1 MNTSFSSLVHSLLP
15 KDSLLRTYLSI
26 TNGIFSSKI
35 CDKRDDFNFEIIY
48 HVLMEMFLAA
58 LPIDYI
64 FHSLF
69 IFLFFSFQIIPWVI
83 GYYRTANLFIQ
94 GYQYH
99 FSLIYDEIKKS
110 IIQSTVLL
118 LRKFDLVI

>member
-26 TNGIFSSKI
+26 TNGIVSSKI
-35 CDKRDDFNFEIIY
+35 CDKRDDFNFEIIN
-48 HVLMEMFLAA
+48 
-58 LPIDYI
+58 LPCVDGNVPTPLPTEYI

-99 FSLIYDEIKKS
+99 FY
-110 IIQSTVLL
+110 
-118 LRKFDLVI
+118 FDL